1 MTRTYAGEERGKVQA
16 LNDFLIF
23 GTVALSSDTAQ
34 TATTGSVPLSS
45 FNNTPIDVIQPKG
58 PTVELLDETNPLDRT
73 GDAFSATWERSGRR
87 LPV

>member
-1 MTRTYAGEERGKVQA
+1 MSA
-16 LNDFLIF
+16 LPDF

-45 FNNTPIDVIQPKG
+45 FNNTPIDMIQPKG